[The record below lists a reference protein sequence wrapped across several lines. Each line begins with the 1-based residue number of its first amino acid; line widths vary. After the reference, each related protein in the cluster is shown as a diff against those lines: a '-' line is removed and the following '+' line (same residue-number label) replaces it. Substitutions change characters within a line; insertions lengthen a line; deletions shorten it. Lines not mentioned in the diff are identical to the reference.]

1 MLGISGQ
8 NLSSSRIKL
17 AKERRFAQLL
27 IAEQDRQIGELIGS
41 PAPTDLLV
49 SNALLAKE
57 LPDAAFALL
66 LQITQLCRRIKLTY
80 RESDIFHCMTLEQ
93 TQLSIIMAR
102 QVQQQPTEPD
112 GDEDDE

>member
-1 MLGISGQ
+1 
-8 NLSSSRIKL
+8 
-17 AKERRFAQLL
+17 
-27 IAEQDRQIGELIGS
+27 
-41 PAPTDLLV
+41 
-49 SNALLAKE
+49 LLAKQ
-57 LPDAAFALL
+57 LPEVAFALL

-102 QVQQQPTEPD
+102 HAQQQPTDPE